1 MKNENFRALC
11 NLLYTSTIQNIRFTL
26 SVASVLFL
34 NDLSRVIRSYSCMKT
49 HLENSSSQKSSAEE
63 VTKEERRKEAPE
75 SSSGSSNE
83 YFHDFSWV
91 DAVLDKLKDYNRL
104 LYKIITSYNF
114 FSCFY
119 VCWCYK

>member
-1 MKNENFRALC
+1 
-11 NLLYTSTIQNIRFTL
+11 
-26 SVASVLFL
+26 
-34 NDLSRVIRSYSCMKT
+34 MKT